1 MQHAGKGEAKHD
13 FGLLF
18 TEKCRDTHVYHG
30 IWFS

>member
-1 MQHAGKGEAKHD
+1 MQHAGEGETKQD